1 MILTKKELAA
11 LVQGAISIEYDD
23 AGYLIP
29 HRLTE
34 KQREFYK
41 SLEKPYAYAC
51 STPNVRLAFQTNATD
66 FSIDYRITCG
76 KKCNFDLFVDG
87 AMCWHYYE
95 NVANNTTGTFTF
107 TLPEGTHDVVLYLP
121 YLARASL
128 ANLTLPDGATVT
140 PLPWRPT
147 MLLLGDSITQGALC
161 EYPSNTY
168 ANLLPDMLGVCSLNQ
183 GVAGEIHRPDM
194 IDSEIGFV
202 PEIITVAYGTNDFAK
217 CKSTEEVRENA
228 TEYYRR
234 VRATF
239 PKAKI
244 FCILPIWRGD
254 HEPPRAAGSFLL
266 VKQIVRTAAEA
277 VGATVIDAFNFVPHL
292 PEFFYDQRLHPN
304 DLGFLHYASALYRAM
319 LPHLKEN

>member
-1 MILTKKELAA
+1 MVLTGTELSA
-11 LVQGAISIEYDD
+11 LIHGALSTEHTDD
-23 AGYLIP
+23 GYVIP

-41 SLEKPYAYAC
+41 CLEKPYPYAC
-51 STPNVRLAFQTNATD
+51 STPNVRLAFRTDATD

-107 TLPEGTHDVVLYLP
+107 TLPAGTHDVVLYLP

-128 ANLTLPDGATVT
+128 ANLTVPDGATVT

-147 MLLLGDSITQGALC
+147 MLLLGDSITQGALS

-168 ANLLPDMLGVCSLNQ
+168 ANLISDMLGVCSLNQ
-183 GVAGEIHRPDM
+183 GVAGEIFRPDM
-194 IDSEIGFV
+194 IDSEIGFA
-202 PEIITVAYGTNDFAK
+202 PEIVTVAYGTNDFSK
-217 CKSTEEVRENA
+217 CKSAEEVIKNA

-239 PKAKI
+239 PKAKL
-244 FCILPIWRGD
+244 FCILPIWRAD
-254 HEPPRAAGSFLL
+254 HEPPRATGSFFS
-266 VKQIVRTAAEA
+266 VRQSVRTAAEA
-277 VGATVIDAFNFVPHL
+277 VGATVIDALNFVPRL
-292 PEFFYDQRLHPN
+292 PEFFKDLRLHPN
-304 DLGFLHYASALYRAM
+304 DLGFLHYASGLYRAM